1 VTINLEGKVM
11 ANITQTIEI
20 PKYCKI
26 DAPVYNHTK
35 HGWYARN
42 SVRIDDCVP
51 TYGNASPSARG
62 SDLGDLKSALKQSI
76 IYLNHRINE
85 AEKLKKRLT
94 ELLGT

>member
-1 VTINLEGKVM
+1 MV
-11 ANITQTIEI
+11 NITQVIKV

-26 DAPVYNHTK
+26 DAPVYSHEK

-51 TYGNASPSARG
+51 TYGNASPSA
-62 SDLGDLKSALKQSI
+62 SEDDLGDLQSAVKQSI

-85 AEKLKKRLT
+85 AEKLKKRLA
-94 ELLGT
+94 ELLDT